1 MLRYSTEVKECRKK
15 MIGEHFGEKME
26 GGGGGGGCGGE
37 CDNCK
42 RETSCVLS
50 KDFSSTALFLVEC
63 FQQLSSPSSL
73 GELDEEE
80 SGKKKKKGGRG
91 GKKRGEEKRV
101 TVKQLVTYFSKK
113 KKESESEVSK
123 VSKGLCERVVCK
135 MVEKKVFE
143 LYSVQ
148 NQYSSNT
155 YLSLG
160 EALPLLLNHS
170 LSFSLHFLS
179 PPPKRKRTSL
189 PNKTKE
195 GEGEEGE
202 EGEEEKEKEEEGTKK
217 KRRKSGLGEVKKSGR
232 KISSEKSSTSSTLLS
247 FIKTNKSA
255 PKKVQIE
262 EEVESVLGEKKREKV
277 KSYINLLE
285 DENVSDGEKVR
296 SKFEMLFK
304 SKEELEK
311 ATKLHKW
318 REEKSK
324 QLNCSYTE
332 LLPDQ
337 LVQDLVDFANN
348 EEQVS
353 GILEGSLAFK
363 YTFEIF
369 TLFSQH

>member
-1 MLRYSTEVKECRKK
+1 MRKEVKL
-15 MIGEHFGEKME
+15 GEEDE
-26 GGGGGGGCGGE
+26 ERGGGGGGCGGE

-63 FQQLSSPSSL
+63 FQQLSSLSSL
-73 GELDEEE
+73 GELDEEEE

-91 GKKRGEEKRV
+91 GKKKRGEERRV

-170 LSFSLHFLS
+170 LSFSLHFLP

-189 PNKTKE
+189 PNKTK
-195 GEGEEGE
+195 EGE

-217 KRRKSGLGEVKKSGR
+217 KRRKNALGEVKKSGR

-255 PKKVQIE
+255 PKKVEIE

-277 KSYINLLE
+277 NSYINLLE
-285 DENVSDGEKVR
+285 DENVSDSEKVR

-311 ATKLHKW
+311 AIKLHKW